1 MRFFL
6 LFIICSSVSLH
17 GIGQLKKVAELD
29 VDNLKSAS
37 VDRLGNFY
45 LLFHSGIIQKLDPN
59 GELLEETKEPYTDLA
74 LLEPWN
80 PLSVFLYNANK
91 QSITYL
97 DHHLNAVETFRL
109 EPSLSISPKLV
120 CPDNLVNKIWIYDDA
135 DHTIKKIDQPT
146 STILVDEPLPSD
158 WIQEKPNIIFM
169 REYQNMVFLLDQG
182 NSIIILN
189 SLGLPIT
196 RIKTDTRNFFN
207 FNGEELCYLQGESLL
222 LWDLHTGDARTVTK
236 VSAPDE
242 VRFMIITDERLLIVR
257 EQIAEILALKI

>member
-1 MRFFL
+1 MRFYL
-6 LFIICSSVSLH
+6 LFIVFSTTSLH
-17 GIGQLKKVAELD
+17 GVAQLKKVAEVE

-45 LLFHSGIIQKLDPN
+45 LLFHSGLIQKLDPN
-59 GELLEETKEPYTDLA
+59 GQLLEETNELYTDLA

-97 DHHLNAVETFRL
+97 DHHLNAVNTLGL

-120 CPDNLVNKIWIYDDA
+120 CPDNLVNKIWVYDDA

-146 STILVDEPLPSD
+146 STILVDEPLPEEWISD
-158 WIQEKPNIIFM
+158 DLEFVFI

-182 NSIIILN
+182 KSINILN

-207 FNGEELCYLQGESLL
+207 FNGEELCYLQGENLL
-222 LWDLHTGDARTVTK
+222 LWDLHTGDTRTVTK

-242 VRFMIITDERLLIVR
+242 VRFVIITDERLLIVR
-257 EQIAEILALKI
+257 EKIAEIFELKI